1 MDYGVRRIE
10 EPDAP
15 ELGCLSGKGRGSEG
29 DMIHAHVVG
38 SMLRPKA
45 LIEAREAL
53 QQGRL
58 TPSAF
63 KRLEDQAVDRAITV
77 QEAAGIGLITD
88 GEQRRFL
95 FTDSFGSS
103 VAGIELATNE
113 DPTEQIWHDHEGKAV
128 KSPRPTVLPTIVGK
142 LSRRNSL
149 GTEEYAYARARAQ
162 RPVKVTLPSPTCA
175 LIYWSQ
181 KHSTAAYPNALAALQ
196 DVASILREEI
206 AQLARL
212 GCEHVQIDAPELTM
226 AIDPTSIR
234 LFEGFGF
241 TRQSFLAEAMSL
253 LAGLATDAPVEMSVH
268 MCRGNN
274 QGLWHSAGGYD
285 AISRE
290 CFPKLKDFRYVLLEY
305 DDERSGSFAALADLP
320 RDCNVVLGLISTK
333 RAALEPMD
341 VLMQRIEE
349 ASRHFPRAQIA
360 VSPQCG
366 FASAVF
372 GNPISFEVEEA
383 KLRRVGEVAARLISG
398 K

>member
-1 MDYGVRRIE
+1 
-10 EPDAP
+10 
-15 ELGCLSGKGRGSEG
+15 
-29 DMIHAHVVG
+29 MIHAHVVG

-53 QQGRL
+53 RQRKL
-58 TPSAF
+58 SPHVF
-63 KRLEDQAVDRAITV
+63 KAVEDAAVDRCIAV

-113 DPTEQIWHDHEGKAV
+113 DPTEQLWHDHEGRPV
-128 KSPRPTVLPTIVGK
+128 KSPRATVMPTIVGK

-149 GTEEYAYARARAQ
+149 GTEEYAYARARAR
-162 RPVKVTLPSPTCA
+162 RPLKVTLPSPTCA

-181 KHSTAAYPNALAALQ
+181 QHSTAAYPNVLAALQ
-196 DVASILREEI
+196 DVAAILREEI
-206 AQLARL
+206 AQLAAL

-226 AIDPTSIR
+226 AIDPASMR

-241 TRQSFLAEAMSL
+241 TRASFLAEALAL
-253 LAGLATDAPVEMSVH
+253 LGGIAKDAPVEMSVH

-274 QGLWHSAGGYD
+274 QGLWHTAGGYD
-285 AISRE
+285 AISKE
-290 CFPKLKDFRYVLLEY
+290 CFPRFEGFRYVLLEY

-320 RDCNVVLGLISTK
+320 RDCNVVLGLVSTK
-333 RAALEPMD
+333 HARVEPLELLLRRVD
-341 VLMQRIEE
+341 E

-366 FASAVF
+366 FASAIF

-383 KLRRVGEVAARLISG
+383 KLRRVGEVAARLASG
-398 K
+398 R